1 MGMPQL
7 DIDLFDDFLFFA
19 FIALLF
25 GFGDEESEENLV
37 EVATDSFLAEFYL
50 ENKKELIAEK
60 AIVKTLIIKSV
71 SPVV

>member
-1 MGMPQL
+1 MRMPQL

>member
-1 MGMPQL
+1 MPQL